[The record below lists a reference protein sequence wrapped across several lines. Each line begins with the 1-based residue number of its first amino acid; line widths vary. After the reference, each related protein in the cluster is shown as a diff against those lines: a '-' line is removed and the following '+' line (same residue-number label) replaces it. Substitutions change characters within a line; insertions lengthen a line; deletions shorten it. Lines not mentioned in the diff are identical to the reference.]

1 MRELLNPAGLAPAAS
16 YSHGVLVGGDLR
28 WLAIAGQVG
37 RDANGDIPE
46 GIDAQAEIAWRHV
59 DTVLREAGMT
69 MDDLVEIS
77 VYLIRREDNAG
88 FDAVRAKWLAG
99 AKPASTKLYV
109 AGLADPR
116 MLCEVRALAA
126 RATA

>member
-1 MRELLNPAGLAPAAS
+1 MHKLIDPPDLAPAAS
-16 YSHGVLVGGDLR
+16 YSHGVLVDGGAQ

-37 RDANGDIPE
+37 RDAEGHIPE
-46 GIDAQAEIAWRHV
+46 GIEAQADIVWSNIAS
-59 DTVLREAGMT
+59 VLREAGMT
-69 MDDLVEIS
+69 MRDLVEIN
-77 VYLIRREDNAG
+77 VFLIRREDNAG
-88 FDAVRAKWLAG
+88 FDAARSKWLAG

-126 RATA
+126 KAP